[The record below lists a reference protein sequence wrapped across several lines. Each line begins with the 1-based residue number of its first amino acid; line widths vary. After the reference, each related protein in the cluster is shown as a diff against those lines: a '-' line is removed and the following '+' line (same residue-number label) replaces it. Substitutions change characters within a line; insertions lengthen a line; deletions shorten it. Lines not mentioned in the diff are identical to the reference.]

1 MIFSYSY
8 NLQNKCTKS
17 LLYVSFIPY
26 FRLLV
31 FGIFCHL
38 SCMIFFPFFPSHP
51 SCLTKCKQELGNNF
65 VFSPSDHKPKTKDGM
80 KFTLVNILTLI
91 WWTVISYIF
100 LKMER
105 KWKHTLIFSY
115 LYWGH
120 QPTSWPPL
128 DLLLWQKLGSA
139 FSTAA
144 IYVNTSFI

>member
-1 MIFSYSY
+1 MIYLYSY

-31 FGIFCHL
+31 FGIFRHL

-105 KWKHTLIFSY
+105 KWKCILIFSH
-115 LYWGH
+115 LYSVKWLKCMYY
-120 QPTSWPPL
+120 QIIMLEICFPNSSQISPIC
-128 DLLLWQKLGSA
+128 QS
-139 FSTAA
+139 
-144 IYVNTSFI
+144 